1 MVRIMQ
7 SLFFE
12 IETLADACYAQV
24 RLKYNNFRPEDF
36 QYTHTTR
43 EIYLIMRECLLE
55 ICVDG

>member
-1 MVRIMQ
+1 MQ